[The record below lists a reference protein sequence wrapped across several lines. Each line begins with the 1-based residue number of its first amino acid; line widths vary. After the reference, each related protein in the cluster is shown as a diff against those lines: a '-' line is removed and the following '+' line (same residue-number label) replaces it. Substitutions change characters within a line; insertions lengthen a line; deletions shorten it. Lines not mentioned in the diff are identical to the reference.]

1 MVTPPRVETIE
12 VPAVTKTVKKVV
24 MVTPPTTK
32 TVEIPAQYK
41 TVKKVV
47 MVTPP
52 TTKVIEIPAKTKTY
66 KRVVVATPATTK
78 VIDIPAKSTNYKVTN
93 VSPESTEVVEIPA
106 KMTTF
111 KKTVMVTPPQ
121 AVAKDVPA
129 KTAVIKKVVLA
140 KDAYV
145 TETTVPAKYK
155 TVKKE
160 VLVQKGG
167 LTTWKPVD
175 CALLEYSP
183 LPIKWNL
190 GSATLTPA
198 AKKLIDSRLLPILK
212 DGKMVEIASHTDSRG
227 SASSNQNLSER
238 RARAVVNYLM
248 AKGINASQLVA
259 KGYGESRLTNRC
271 SDGVSC
277 TEKEHAANRRTSFRV
292 INAK

>member
-1 MVTPPRVETIE
+1 
-12 VPAVTKTVKKVV
+12 
-24 MVTPPTTK
+24 MVTPPTTR
-32 TVEIPAQYK
+32 
-41 TVKKVV
+41 
-47 MVTPP
+47 
-52 TTKVIEIPAKTKTY
+52 VIEIPAKTKTY
-66 KRVVVATPATTK
+66 SRVVVATPATTR
-78 VIDIPAKSTNYKVTN
+78 VIDIPAKTTNYKVTN
-93 VSPESTEVVEIPA
+93 VSSETTQVVDIPA

-121 AVAKDVPA
+121 AVANQISE
-129 KTAVIKKVVLA
+129 KTAVVKKVVLA

-145 TETTVPAKYK
+145 TETTVPAQYK

-190 GSATLTPA
+190 GSATLTLA
-198 AKKLIDSRLLPILK
+198 AKKIINTRLLPILK

-277 TEKEHAANRRTSFRV
+277 TEKEHAANRRTVFRV